1 MLDAPVDIRFFTL
14 VAHFATESASNL
26 VNNWNWS
33 PTRTVRFPG
42 VPEFVGI
49 VPVVVDELPPAAP
62 VTSIISGSRL
72 TAVLSEFESLV
83 DFFDLVVLALAAAVS
98 MFLKELK
105 D

>member
-1 MLDAPVDIRFFTL
+1 MLDALVDIRFFTL

-49 VPVVVDELPPAAP
+49 VPVVVAELPPAAS
-62 VTSIISGSRL
+62 VTSVITELRL
-72 TAVLSEFESLV
+72 TAELPEFVSLV
-83 DFFDLVVLALAAAVS
+83 DFLFVVFALAAADS

>member
-1 MLDAPVDIRFFTL
+1 MRFFTL
-14 VAHFATESASNL
+14 VAHLATESASNL
-26 VNNWNWS
+26 ISNWNWS

-49 VPVVVDELPPAAP
+49 GPVVVDELPPAAP
-62 VTSIISGSRL
+62 EASLITDSRL
-72 TAVLSEFESLV
+72 TAALCAFDSRV
-83 DFFDLVVLALAAAVS
+83 DFLDLVVFALAAADS